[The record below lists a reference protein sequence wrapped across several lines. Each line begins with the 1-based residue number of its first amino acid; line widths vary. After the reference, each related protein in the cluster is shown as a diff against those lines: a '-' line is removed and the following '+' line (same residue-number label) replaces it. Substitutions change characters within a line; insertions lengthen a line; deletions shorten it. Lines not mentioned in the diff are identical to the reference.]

1 MNGKTVVNL
10 HTYGDN
16 NWKDKLT
23 SYNGQSITYDAIGNP
38 LSYRDGMTMEWTD
51 GRNLRQITTSDGT
64 TEFKYNSDG
73 LRTYKSNSDYTTYYY
88 YDSNNNMIALRK
100 AGTAKDI

>member
-1 MNGKTVVNL
+1 M
-10 HTYGDN
+10 
-16 NWKDKLT
+16 
-23 SYNGQSITYDAIGNP
+23 
-38 LSYRDGMTMEWTD
+38 SYRDGMTMEWTD
-51 GRNLRQITTSDGT
+51 GRNLKQITTSDGT

-100 AGTAKDI
+100 AGTVMYFYYDSQGNATSFSFEGMKYLGSISNND